1 MKRLRVQ
8 LAIALCLSLLGS
20 INMNAQT
27 IKDRALDARQQNI
40 VMISGLTATGDLEH
54 LRTALNSGLDGGL
67 TVNEI
72 KDVLVQMYAYC
83 GFPRSLNGINT
94 FMTVLQERKQRGV
107 KDVEGKTATPITNS
121 GDKYER
127 GRKTLETLTRQPQSR
142 PAKGFGEFSPA
153 IDRYLKEHLFADIF
167 DSDVLSH
174 QQREL
179 ATISALAAMTGV
191 EPQLES
197 HISMGMNTGLN
208 ERELNQAFDLIE
220 KSVNKKQA
228 ETARRALAKVAGARR
243 NNQ

>member
-8 LAIALCLSLLGS
+8 LAIALGLSLLGS
-20 INMNAQT
+20 VNMNAQT

-40 VMISGLTATGDLEH
+40 VMISALTATGDLEN

-107 KDVEGKTATPITNS
+107 KDVEGKTATPIANS

-127 GRKTLETLTRQPQSR
+127 GRKTL
-142 PAKGFGEFSPA
+142 
-153 IDRYLKEHLFADIF
+153 DD
-167 DSDVLSH
+167 H
-174 QQREL
+174 Q
-179 ATISALAAMTGV
+179 
-191 EPQLES
+191 
-197 HISMGMNTGLN
+197 
-208 ERELNQAFDLIE
+208 
-220 KSVNKKQA
+220 
-228 ETARRALAKVAGARR
+228 
-243 NNQ
+243 